1 MSKKKKKKNKN
12 KGSVM
17 STVVENSS
25 LSNNISNQVIQ
36 NAVESHTQ
44 VEDPAIALAHRAI
57 RKDLIRILIISLVML
72 IILAGGVVIRSQT
85 SWISRSA
92 DWIYGWM
99 RLGE

>member
-1 MSKKKKKKNKN
+1 MSKKKKKN

-17 STVVENSS
+17 SAVVENSA

-36 NAVESHTQ
+36 STVESDAQ
-44 VEDPAIALAHRAI
+44 IEDPAVVIAHRAI

>member
-12 KGSVM
+12 KRSRV
-17 STVVENSS
+17 SAIVENSS
-25 LSNNISNQVIQ
+25 LLNNISNQAIQ
-36 NAVESHTQ
+36 NAVESDVQ
-44 VEDPAIALAHRAI
+44 IEDPAVALAHKAI

-72 IILAGGVVIRSQT
+72 VILAGGVVIRSQT

>member
-1 MSKKKKKKNKN
+1 MSA
-12 KGSVM
+12 
-17 STVVENSS
+17 VVENSS
-25 LSNNISNQVIQ
+25 LSNNISGQIIQ
-36 NAVESHTQ
+36 NAVKSDAQ
-44 VEDPAIALAHRAI
+44 IEDPAIALAHKAI
-57 RKDLIRILIISLVML
+57 RKDLIRILIISLVIL

>member
-12 KGSVM
+12 KRSVVN
-17 STVVENSS
+17 TVVENSS
-25 LSNNISNQVIQ
+25 LSNDISNQVIQ
-36 NAVESHTQ
+36 SAVESPVQ
-44 VEDPAIALAHRAI
+44 VGDPAVALAHRAI

-85 SWISRSA
+85 TWINRGA
-92 DWIYGWM
+92 DWIYSWM